1 MKAADV
7 RDEGADLGGA
17 DIDADYDLVAC
28 DRDTSAAPRSAR
40 ITTMQFWRLAGSSND
55 NFTSPEIG
63 PFQEA
68 HVDEFGATSLLF
80 E

>member
-1 MKAADV
+1 MDTADV
-7 RDEGADLGGA
+7 GDERAYLRSTDV
-17 DIDADYDLVAC
+17 DANYDLVAC

>member
-1 MKAADV
+1 MDAADV
-7 RDEGADLGGA
+7 RNEGAYLRGA
-17 DIDADYDLVAC
+17 DVDANYDLVAC

-68 HVDEFGATSLLF
+68 HIDEFGATALRV